1 MIITNTSLKNH
12 FKIILQLIPY
22 HTITIDMLTKYC
34 ENLKKLYDNI
44 FQNHMSYWVRQK
56 YHKINKYY

>member
-34 ENLKKLYDNI
+34 ENFKQFVSHHFSK
-44 FQNHMSYWVRQK
+44 SYVVLG
-56 YHKINKYY
+56 